1 MTYDIT
7 VMIPFPP
14 AVFAIIVAILLALA
28 VYWVAKFIISI
39 YTGA

>member
-1 MTYDIT
+1 VIIIGN
-7 VMIPFPP
+7 V
-14 AVFAIIVAILLALA
+14 AVFVFIVGLILALI